1 MDNHFEQNVK
11 RIEKFDPD
19 KVYTCVLFDK
29 DNKNLPYIKRFKLDK
44 ATKNHHNYLGNPQS
58 EEVLLTDT
66 VYPRLLVTFGGAD
79 AFRPQMEIDADQ
91 FIGIKGYDARGK
103 RLATWEIAKIEE
115 LEPLRFPD
123 PSDDDS
129 PENDMNEEEENL
141 DPDADKS
148 EQQVRDELTGQ
159 TSLNFDEE

>member
-1 MDNHFEQNVK
+1 M
-11 RIEKFDPD
+11 
-19 KVYTCVLFDK
+19 
-29 DNKNLPYIKRFKLDK
+29 
-44 ATKNHHNYLGNPQS
+44 GNPQS

-79 AFRPQMEIDADQ
+79 AFRPQMEIDAEQ

-103 RLATWEIAKIEE
+103 RLATWEVAKIEE

-123 PSDDDS
+123 PTDDSSDDNGED
-129 PENDMNEEEENL
+129 EEENL

-148 EQQVRDELTGQ
+148 EQQIRDELTGQ
-159 TSLNFDEE
+159 TSLDFGDE

>member
-1 MDNHFEQNVK
+1 M
-11 RIEKFDPD
+11 
-19 KVYTCVLFDK
+19 
-29 DNKNLPYIKRFKLDK
+29 
-44 ATKNHHNYLGNPQS
+44 
-58 EEVLLTDT
+58 TDT
-66 VYPRLLVTFGGAD
+66 VYPRLLITFGGTD
-79 AFRPQMEIDADQ
+79 AFRPQMEIDAEQ

-115 LEPLRFPD
+115 LEPLRFPEPTD
-123 PSDDDS
+123 ENSSEDDMD
-129 PENDMNEEEENL
+129 EDEENL

>member
-1 MDNHFEQNVK
+1 
-11 RIEKFDPD
+11 
-19 KVYTCVLFDK
+19 
-29 DNKNLPYIKRFKLDK
+29 
-44 ATKNHHNYLGNPQS
+44 
-58 EEVLLTDT
+58 
-66 VYPRLLVTFGGAD
+66 
-79 AFRPQMEIDADQ
+79 MEIDADQ

>member
-1 MDNHFEQNVK
+1 M
-11 RIEKFDPD
+11 
-19 KVYTCVLFDK
+19 
-29 DNKNLPYIKRFKLDK
+29 
-44 ATKNHHNYLGNPQS
+44 
-58 EEVLLTDT
+58 TDT

-129 PENDMNEEEENL
+129 PENDMNEQEENL

-148 EQQVRDELTGQ
+148 EQQVRDELIGQ